1 MDCMDDNDST
11 FENEESKDKFP
22 NPLHSEPPPGSGD
35 SSPTAGARLGRFAS
49 KQGHS
54 VGMVKMVRSSY
65 DAHDPDQVDRMQKL
79 FNLFDT
85 DRNGSIDAK
94 ELQDG
99 LERQGVR
106 ISPVESKS
114 MLSSIDRAGTDG
126 EINFD
131 DFYDVMHRA
140 RATTGEIADVIHAFV
155 GVRGT
160 VTGSSK
166 LILECEEDEEHL
178 AGGVQGEGDDLFD
191 ILQQGLADKV
201 DPLMRTGDVDEAL
214 NVFNMADTDANS
226 LLDPKELREI
236 AVNVMGAS
244 VVTDEVFRT
253 LFLQI
258 DVRTRPAS
266 LLPSLLSHVATD
278 RGAGR

>member
-1 MDCMDDNDST
+1 
-11 FENEESKDKFP
+11 
-22 NPLHSEPPPGSGD
+22 
-35 SSPTAGARLGRFAS
+35 
-49 KQGHS
+49 
-54 VGMVKMVRSSY
+54 
-65 DAHDPDQVDRMQKL
+65 
-79 FNLFDT
+79 
-85 DRNGSIDAK
+85 
-94 ELQDG
+94 
-99 LERQGVR
+99 
-106 ISPVESKS
+106 